1 MFSVYLDPLLSPF
14 THCPPLAPRWRHGDT
29 RRHVL
34 GQLLDPRRLAP
45 HRVAAEDVTVLLHV
59 PLEGERHTLGEGVK
73 CVSELLTQRIIP
85 LLSFSPT
92 LLLST
97 ALPFSPLPSTVL
109 PSALLFL
116 SPPPFPLYTYLGEV
130 VDLEVLAAAAADV
143 ALEGIDYRLLH
154 DLRLQVRLLA
164 LERGLEFD
172 PETGL
177 DDTERVTLKCSVNMS
192 GLSV

>member
-1 MFSVYLDPLLSPF
+1 
-14 THCPPLAPRWRHGDT
+14 
-29 RRHVL
+29 
-34 GQLLDPRRLAP
+34 
-45 HRVAAEDVTVLLHV
+45 
-59 PLEGERHTLGEGVK
+59 
-73 CVSELLTQRIIP
+73 
-85 LLSFSPT
+85 
-92 LLLST
+92 
-97 ALPFSPLPSTVL
+97 
-109 PSALLFL
+109 
-116 SPPPFPLYTYLGEV
+116 V